1 MYKVKDIR
9 LAPQGEKNIAWAGQ
23 QMGALMR
30 LRDELA
36 KTKPFKNLVIG
47 CVLHA
52 TKETAVLVRTLEA
65 AGAHVVLG
73 PSNPLSTQDDVVA
86 ALAKSGTP
94 VFAWK
99 GMNRK
104 EYYDA
109 LLSVVNHLKS
119 QTLNDSKSQIVTIDD
134 GLDLVSLIHSKYT
147 ELIPRIIGGAEET
160 TTGVNRLH
168 AMVAD
173 GALKYPMVAVNES
186 RTKHLMD
193 NYIGTGQSTIDGI
206 LRATGGV
213 LLAGKVFVVAG
224 FGECG
229 KGVAAR
235 ADGMGARVVVVE
247 IDPFRAL
254 QATMEGYEVMKMAEA
269 AKIGDIFVT
278 VTGGKHIVATEH
290 LANMKDGAIVANSG
304 HFDIE
309 IDVAGLKKMCR
320 KVVEIRPQLTEYTL
334 NHSTSQRLNASNSKR
349 LYLLG
354 EGRLVNLAAAEG
366 HPSTIMAMSFANQ
379 TLAVE
384 YLLKNQGKL
393 EPKVYVL
400 PKEVDDRIAKLQLEA
415 MGVTI
420 DTQSAQQKH
429 YAESWQEGT

>member
-1 MYKVKDIR
+1 MYKIKDIK
-9 LAPQGEKNIAWAGQ
+9 LAPQGEKNIAWAGE
-23 QMGALMR
+23 QMGALER
-30 LRDELA
+30 LKEELA

-52 TKETAVLVRTLEA
+52 TKETANLVRTLEA
-65 AGAHVVLG
+65 AGAYVVLG

-94 VFAWK
+94 VFGWK

-109 LLSVVNHLKS
+109 LLSVVNHLKTQS
-119 QTLNDSKSQIVTIDD
+119 LNASKPSIVTIDD

-147 ELIPRIIGGAEET
+147 ELIPHIIGGAEET
-160 TTGVNRLH
+160 TTGVNRLQ
-168 AMVAD
+168 AMEAD
-173 GALKYPMVAVNES
+173 GALRYPMVAVNES

-247 IDPFRAL
+247 VDPFRAL
-254 QATMEGYEVMKMAEA
+254 QATMEGYEVLKMSEA
-269 AKIGDIFVT
+269 AKVGDIFVT
-278 VTGGKHIVATEH
+278 VTGGKHIISAEH
-290 LANMKDGAIVANSG
+290 LANMPDGAIVANSG

-309 IDVAGLKKMCR
+309 IDVAGLKKMA
-320 KVVEIRPQLTEYTL
+320 KKIVEIRSQLTEYTL
-334 NHSTSQRLNASNSKR
+334 KASKTQSLKDSKTQR

-379 TLAVE
+379 TLAVDF
-384 YLLKNQGKL
+384 LNRNQGKL

-400 PKEVDDRIAKLQLEA
+400 PKEVDDRIAKLQLQA
-415 MGVTI
+415 MGIMI
-420 DTQSAQQKH
+420 DAQSDEQKK
-429 YAESWQEGT
+429 YSESWQEGT